1 MGDKKKITPIVIPL
15 DDMEGESGFWNAAKT
30 AGVEEAIFVPVLYFA
45 ADAIISAME
54 LPPWDSLERSA
65 LMKFVGGEIGGGGTK
80 NGLEGERWERKR

>member
-1 MGDKKKITPIVIPL
+1 MEKEEWEIKKITPIVIPL

-65 LMKFVGGEIGGGGTK
+65 LMKFVGGDQEK
-80 NGLEGERWERKR
+80 